1 MRLALPE
8 DLRLQVLA
16 EARAAFPRECCGLI
30 IGVRV
35 LGARGGPDA
44 HALALFPARNAAALS
59 DRFEIDPADHFAALR
74 TARAG
79 GQAIIGCYHSHPNGI
94 AVPSSMDLL
103 GAGEEGFLWLIAG
116 KDELRAYVYLRGE
129 FTGADLV
136 TSSS

>member
-30 IGVRV
+30 LGVRS
-35 LGARGGPDA
+35 GADA
-44 HALALFPARNAAALS
+44 HALALHPARNAAALS

-79 GQAIIGCYHSHPNGI
+79 GQAVIGCYHSHPNGI
-94 AVPSSMDLL
+94 AWPSGRDLL

-116 KDELRAYVYLRGE
+116 KDELRAFLYLDGQ
-129 FTGADLV
+129 FTGANLV